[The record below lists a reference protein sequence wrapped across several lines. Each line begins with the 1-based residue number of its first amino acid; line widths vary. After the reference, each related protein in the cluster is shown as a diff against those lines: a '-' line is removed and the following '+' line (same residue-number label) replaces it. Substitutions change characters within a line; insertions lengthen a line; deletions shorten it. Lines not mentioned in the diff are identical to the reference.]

1 MKIKNLILEYK
12 PFSEQEVIDKE
23 YYLNFIS
30 SFEDVLTRDNQV
42 GHFTASAFVV
52 NKDFTKTLVVYHN
65 ILNGYIYPGGH
76 ADGEENL
83 LEVAV
88 REVEEETG
96 VKATVLS
103 KEPFAIN
110 SAPTLTHVKKGKVV
124 PSHIHFDVVYLLQSD
139 ENISLK
145 IKADENQDVKW
156 VSLESL
162 ENIKLVDFM
171 IPIFKKLKKKLEI
184 VNKQKEKNILSRWEV
199 EICSFFP

>member
-1 MKIKNLILEYK
+1 MNIKNLILNYK
-12 PFSEQEVIDKE
+12 PFSEQEVIDRE
-23 YYLNFIS
+23 YYLKFIS
-30 SFEDVLTRDNQV
+30 GFDDVLTRENQF

-52 NKDFTKTLVVYHN
+52 NKDFTKALVVYHN

-96 VKATVLS
+96 VKAAVLS

-110 SAPTLTHVKKGKVV
+110 SAPTLTHIKRGKVV
-124 PSHIHFDVVYLLQSD
+124 PAHIHFDVVYLLQSD

-156 VSLESL
+156 VSLENL

-171 IPIFKKLKKKLEI
+171 IPIFKKLKKKLEM
-184 VNKQKEKNILSRWEV
+184 VNK
-199 EICSFFP
+199 